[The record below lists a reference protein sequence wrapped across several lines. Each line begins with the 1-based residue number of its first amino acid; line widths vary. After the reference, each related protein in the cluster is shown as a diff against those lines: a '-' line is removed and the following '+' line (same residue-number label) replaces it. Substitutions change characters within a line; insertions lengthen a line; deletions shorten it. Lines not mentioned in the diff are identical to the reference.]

1 MPTRKSDN
9 PLKHLR
15 SSDIRGIAQLAN
27 QATQGVTSITEG
39 VHLSVLATI
48 GFRGGRA
55 EGQTRGLT
63 GMVYTSVRVV
73 TQLLGKGLDVTL
85 AALQPLFDMLE
96 GEKPETPRR
105 EAVLAVLNGVMGDR
119 LVASENSF
127 AVPMGLRYR
136 GQALELQS
144 LPPMPKVTGK
154 VLLMIHGLCMS
165 DLQWHAR
172 NKTPGTDHGEVL
184 ASTLGYTPVYVRY
197 NSGLHTSD
205 NGRELATQLEQ
216 LLGHWPV
223 PVEELCVVAHSM
235 GGLVM
240 RSAVHVAGQQAMHWP
255 TSLKSIV
262 FLGTPHH
269 GAPLERVGNWLD
281 ALMGSS
287 PYTKPFNALGQI
299 RSAGITD
306 LRYGHVLDDDWQG
319 YDRFH
324 LRSDQRL
331 PLPLPDG
338 VACYTVAAT
347 KAARR
352 SALVDRLIGDGLVPL
367 NSALGHHAEA
377 DRTLGFAQDSQ
388 WIAYHTSHM
397 ELLSRPEVTRR
408 LVQWLS
414 PVPIE
419 RAALR

>member
-1 MPTRKSDN
+1 MPIKESDN

-15 SSDIRGIAQLAN
+15 ASDIRGIAQLAT
-27 QATQGVTSITEG
+27 QATQGVTGITEG
-39 VHLSVLATI
+39 VHRSVLATI

-63 GMVYTSVRVV
+63 GVVYTSIRVV
-73 TQLLGKGLDVTL
+73 TQLLGKGLDVAL
-85 AALQPLFDMLE
+85 ARLQPLFEMLE
-96 GEKPETPRR
+96 GDKPETPRR
-105 EAVLAVLNGVMGDR
+105 EAALAVLNGIMGDR
-119 LVASENSF
+119 LVASENTF
-127 AVPMGLRYR
+127 ALPMSLRYR

-144 LPPMPKVTGK
+144 LPPIPGVRGK

-165 DLQWHAR
+165 DLQWHAKH
-172 NKTPGTDHGEVL
+172 KTPGTDHGEAL
-184 ASTLGYTPVYVRY
+184 ASGLGYLPIYVRY
-197 NSGLHTSD
+197 NTGLHVSQ

-216 LLGHWPV
+216 LLSRWPTSV
-223 PVEELCVVAHSM
+223 DEVSVVAHSM
-235 GGLVM
+235 GGLVI
-240 RSAVHVAGQQAMHWP
+240 RSALHYARQQDMQWP
-255 TSLKSIV
+255 ASLKNIV

-319 YDRFH
+319 YDRFD
-324 LRSDQRL
+324 LGRDQRL
-331 PLPLPDG
+331 LLPLPEG

-347 KAARR
+347 KAVKR

-377 DRTLGFAQDSQ
+377 DRTLAFSKDSQ

-397 ELLSRPEVTRR
+397 ELLSRPEVTRQIVR
-408 LVQWLS
+408 WLT
-414 PVPIE
+414 P
-419 RAALR
+419 A